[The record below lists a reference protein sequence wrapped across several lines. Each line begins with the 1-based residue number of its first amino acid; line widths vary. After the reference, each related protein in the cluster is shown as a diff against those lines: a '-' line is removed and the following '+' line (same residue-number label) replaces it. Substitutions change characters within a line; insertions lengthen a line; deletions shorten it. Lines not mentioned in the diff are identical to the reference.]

1 MEWISPNQG
10 NILSKIEGK
19 VIEPIKIEIGGSSN
33 YEITKV
39 SGNFPNG
46 ISLIENNGSYSLQG
60 TLDLVEETTEY
71 YFTLQAKD
79 LDTEEYIQRWF
90 SMTVETL
97 ETSWCGIVYECLSD
111 NINEQPDIASSTIW
125 KEYDGIIND
134 KLSIFIDIFGD
145 FNINSSFL

>member
-10 NILSKIEGK
+10 NILSEIEGK
-19 VIEPIKIEIGGSSN
+19 IIEPIEIEIGGSNN

-46 ISLIENNGSYSLQG
+46 ISLVENNGSYSLQG

-90 SMTVETL
+90 SINVITL
-97 ETSWCGIVYECLSD
+97 
-111 NINEQPDIASSTIW
+111 NMQ
-125 KEYDGIIND
+125 
-134 KLSIFIDIFGD
+134 F
-145 FNINSSFL
+145 